1 MKAIITIPYALA
13 VATVIFSSCTAFSTP
28 SRVAS
33 SVRPG
38 AAPSLSLHKNDVDHN
53 HNNRCSNHNNDDV
66 QLSDRRSVIFNTMV
80 LPLSILATTYPLS
93 AKADAGKGKVVV
105 FGGSGWVGAHVSSNL
120 SKQGYQV
127 VSISRSSSDVQ
138 NDRTKSILGTT
149 IDGVQYISLDAGK
162 DDLSS
167 VMKDSLAVISCVGI
181 APGSPNVKEGN
192 GLVNSRIA
200 KAAKASGVN
209 KFVYIGVSSELA
221 ASPARFLL
229 GD

>member
-13 VATVIFSSCTAFSTP
+13 VATVIFSSCSAFSTP

-38 AAPSLSLHKNDVDHN
+38 ASPSLSLHKNDGDHN
-53 HNNRCSNHNNDDV
+53 HNNRCNNHNNDDV

-120 SKQGYQV
+120 SKQGFQV

-138 NDRTKSILGTT
+138 NDRTKSIIGTT

-221 ASPARFLL
+221 NSPARFLL

>member
-1 MKAIITIPYALA
+1 MKAIIVIPYALA
-13 VATVIFSSCTAFSTP
+13 VATVIFSSCSAFSTP

-33 SVRPG
+33 SVRRG
-38 AAPSLSLHKNDVDHN
+38 ASLSLHKNDDDHN
-53 HNNRCSNHNNDDV
+53 HNNICNNHNNDDV